1 MSHEIGLSSL
11 YRIRLRLLAYLA
23 IIVVFGIITSPVADV
38 MALDEKEQSGVK
50 VKLEARIKALE
61 NQVAVNE
68 QRIAIIT
75 VVAKQ
80 IAPFSNIARTLE
92 DMLAI
97 DERSRLQCYLDC
109 GEAFITTYDPFDRD
123 SKFGLGTAMSQCFMR
138 CPQ

>member
-1 MSHEIGLSSL
+1 MSNEIGKSL
-11 YRIRLRLLAYLA
+11 LYKIRLRTVGYLA
-23 IIVVFGIITSPVADV
+23 LIVVFALLAITDASAKGDNA
-38 MALDEKEQSGVK
+38 M
-50 VKLEARIKALE
+50 LEARIKALE

-97 DERSRLQCYLDC
+97 DERSRLQCYIDC

>member
-1 MSHEIGLSSL
+1 MAL
-11 YRIRLRLLAYLA
+11 
-23 IIVVFGIITSPVADV
+23 IVVFALLAITDASAKGDNA
-38 MALDEKEQSGVK
+38 M
-50 VKLEARIKALE
+50 LEARIKALE

-97 DERSRLQCYLDC
+97 DERSRLQCYIDC

-123 SKFGLGTAMSQCFMR
+123 SVGTGLSMCFMR